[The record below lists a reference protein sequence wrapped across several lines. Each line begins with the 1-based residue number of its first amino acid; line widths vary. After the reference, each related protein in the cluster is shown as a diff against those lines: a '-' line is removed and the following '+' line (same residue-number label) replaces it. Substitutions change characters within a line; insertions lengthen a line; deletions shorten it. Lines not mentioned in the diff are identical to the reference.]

1 MKYLCDWDKI
11 CLPVVGKIEENNIIK
26 DVVIIT
32 KPTMLKEEIVYYEVD
47 HPIGYKIINL
57 KDLYSIEG
65 YESAESKESK
75 ENNDN
80 NISIQS

>member
-1 MKYLCDWDKI
+1 MKCLCDWDKI
-11 CLPVVGKIEENNIIK
+11 CLPAVGKIQNNEKIIEII
-26 DVVIIT
+26 VIT

-57 KDLYSIEG
+57 NNLYSIEG
-65 YESAESKESK
+65 YEPEKDY
-75 ENNDN
+75 NN